1 MCYKNLF
8 KIQIKIFMLD
18 YPSDISRSQFAII
31 LPVLESARKKTSP
44 RTVDLYDVFRGI
56 LYVLKSGC
64 QWRMM
69 PKDYP
74 KWSTC
79 YYYFVCWSKKKD
91 LASETIFEEVLKK
104 ISKRS
109 PDSRQ

>member
-1 MCYKNLF
+1 MSN
-8 KIQIKIFMLD
+8 

-31 LPVLESARKKTSP
+31 LPILESSCKKTSP
-44 RTVDLYDVFRGI
+44 RIVDLYDVFCGI

-79 YYYFVCWSKKKD
+79 YYYFRCWSRIKGLK
-91 LASETIFEEVLKK
+91 SESVFTEVLKK
-104 ISKRS
+104 ISS
-109 PDSRQ
+109 NN